1 VGGVTDHISRD
12 DRRHLYQQ
20 AADIVRDRIR
30 SGCYSPGQDIPSM
43 WDLSQE
49 LNVSELTIQRAYYQ
63 LRDQGWLVINQG
75 HPTRV
80 ATQLPADGTRDRD
93 YLLEQARAL
102 ADQAARLVQTIEAMS
117 R

>member
-1 VGGVTDHISRD
+1 
-12 DRRHLYQQ
+12 
-20 AADIVRDRIR
+20 
-30 SGCYSPGQDIPSM
+30 M